1 MIYINIFFKK
11 NKMTKEQ
18 ILGVVRHLLTF
29 FGGILVTKGLVD
41 ETIVTEIIGG
51 LSTLIGAVWS
61 FFSKVPVVAPVVT
74 PTETPKVAKKG
85 KE

>member
-1 MIYINIFFKK
+1 
-11 NKMTKEQ
+11 MTKEQ

-51 LSTLIGAVWS
+51 LSTLIGAIWS
-61 FFSKVPVVAPVVT
+61 FFSKTVVT
-74 PTETPKVAKKG
+74 TPIVTPAETPKVAKKG
-85 KE
+85 K

>member
-1 MIYINIFFKK
+1 
-11 NKMTKEQ
+11 MTKEQ

-41 ETIVTEIIGG
+41 ETVVTEIIGG

-61 FFSKVPVVAPVVT
+61 FFSKTPVVASTETPV
-74 PTETPKVAKKG
+74 ETPKVAKKG
-85 KE
+85 K

>member
-1 MIYINIFFKK
+1 
-11 NKMTKEQ
+11 MTKEQ

-41 ETIVTEIIGG
+41 ETVVTEIIGG

-61 FFSKVPVVAPVVT
+61 FISKTPVIT
-74 PTETPKVAKKG
+74 PTETPVETPKVAKKG
-85 KE
+85 K

>member
-1 MIYINIFFKK
+1 
-11 NKMTKEQ
+11 MTKEQ

-29 FGGILVTKGLVD
+29 FGGILITKGLVD

-61 FFSKVPVVAPVVT
+61 FLSKKAVVNPTETPV
-74 PTETPKVAKKG
+74 ETPKVAKKG

>member
-1 MIYINIFFKK
+1 
-11 NKMTKEQ
+11 MTKEQ

-29 FGGILVTKGLVD
+29 FGGILVTKGLID

-61 FFSKVPVVAPVVT
+61 FITKTPILTPTET

-85 KE
+85 K

>member
-1 MIYINIFFKK
+1 
-11 NKMTKEQ
+11 MTKEQ

-51 LSTLIGAVWS
+51 LSTLIGAIWS
-61 FFSKVPVVAPVVT
+61 FFSKKPVVT
-74 PTETPKVAKKG
+74 PTETPVETPKVAKKG
-85 KE
+85 K

>member
-1 MIYINIFFKK
+1 
-11 NKMTKEQ
+11 MTKEQ

-29 FGGILVTKGLVD
+29 FGGILVTKGLID

-61 FFSKVPVVAPVVT
+61 FFSKKAVVT
-74 PTETPKVAKKG
+74 PTETPVETPKVAKKG

>member
-1 MIYINIFFKK
+1 
-11 NKMTKEQ
+11 MTKEQ

-29 FGGILVTKGLVD
+29 FGGILVTKGLID

-51 LSTLIGAVWS
+51 ISTLVGAIWS
-61 FFSKVPVVAPVVT
+61 FIAKTPILTPTET

-85 KE
+85 K

>member
-1 MIYINIFFKK
+1 
-11 NKMTKEQ
+11 MTKEQ

-29 FGGILVTKGLVD
+29 FGGILVTKGVVD

-51 LSTLIGAVWS
+51 LSTLIGAIWS
-61 FFSKVPVVAPVVT
+61 FISKTPVIASIET

-85 KE
+85 K